1 MSDFVID
8 YYFSVV
14 SPYTYMA
21 QARFLNLL
29 VKYENVAPKVN
40 YKPADILKVFSE
52 TGGLPLG
59 KRSPA
64 RQAYRMTE
72 LKRWKEAL
80 NLDLNFEPKHFP
92 VPDGDAQKV
101 VVAAIQAGHDPG
113 KVALGFMRACW
124 AEERDVSDAETI
136 KAVVQDAGLNPDE
149 LIPASQTATAQAQYD
164 QNTAEAIERGVFGA
178 PSWILEGELFWGQD
192 RLHFLERALMKA
204 SGHVP
209 DI

>member
-1 MSDFVID
+1 MSDNVIG

-21 QARFLNLL
+21 QERFLNLL
-29 VKYENVAPKVN
+29 LKYENVAPKVS
-40 YKPADILKVFSE
+40 YKPADILKIFSE
-52 TGGLPLG
+52 PGGLSVS

-80 NLDLNFEPKHFP
+80 NIDFNPQPKYFP

-124 AEERDVSDAETI
+124 AEERDVSDADTI
-136 KAVVQDAGLNPDE
+136 KSIVQDAGLNPDE
-149 LIPASQTATAQAQYD
+149 LIPASQTDATQAQYD
-164 QNTAEAIERGVFGA
+164 KNTAEAIERGVFGA
-178 PSWILEGELFWGQD
+178 PTWILDGELFWGQD
-192 RLHFLERALMKA
+192 RLHFLERALRKS